1 MQVNKKRPFNLLILL
16 FALVTGC
23 NNASSSLILSES
35 SDESSS
41 SEVETIYPRER
52 YVQKNISRVNSFPTF
67 PNNYKYIDYEEMA
80 KEFDAL
86 AFSFAYNPDVKLPA
100 YISSDPTTW
109 SPMGYW
115 LDQPRQ
121 PSTYNPLETGYLR
134 RTFGLPTYVGDNR
147 VLSSGSEAIV
157 TIGSVLGSTFVGLDK
172 QTQTFNDTT
181 YDFVEMTFASY
192 DTGSKLV
199 HNYGVQGQSFWY
211 DLFPQILFARL
222 FDYYRDTPFM
232 REMVLNG
239 ADQWL
244 AALPNFVV
252 DGEPNY
258 EFVGY
263 NVVLHSPTTTGGHIE
278 PPNGG
283 LAFIFYS
290 AYEITKDEKYLDGCK
305 EVLDYLQTYQK
316 NPNYEALTDYAP
328 YVAAVLNQKY
338 GTDYDI
344 SKFIDFV
351 FDNDSNFR
359 AGWAVMND
367 SFGNYPMHGLVG
379 QVGDY
384 AFAMNSFHLPTTLM
398 PLVKYEP
405 RYATALGKY
414 MLNVVSNSRVF
425 FPQEHDLNHQTM
437 NTYLPFD
444 PQGIIVYEGF
454 RKNWAGINGYAMGDA
469 TAMFAQPCDLSLY
482 SSVFLGGMG
491 ALVSKTDV
499 NGILQIDLNA
509 TDSFGNNDY
518 PTYMFYNPYDEDKV
532 VTFKGFNDNYDLFD
546 LTANSVFGRDLQG
559 KVRISL
565 PKESAL
571 VLKVLP
577 ANSFLKHRG
586 DTIYLGENI
595 IAKKRPA
602 VELVN
607 INNKQELTESS
618 PIEISYTGLQND
630 DVSLMEIYFGD
641 ILAYEGKPVETFFYS
656 KELLPDTDYPLKVV
670 VTTTNGYKD
679 YVTKR
684 VICR

>member
-1 MQVNKKRPFNLLILL
+1 MQVNKKRPFSLLILL

-41 SEVETIYPRER
+41 SEVETIYPREH
-52 YVQKNISRVNSFPTF
+52 YVQKSISRVNSFPTF

-86 AFSFAYNPDVKLPA
+86 AFNFAYNPDVKLPA

-157 TIGSVLGSTFVGLDK
+157 TIGSVLGGTFVGLDK

-222 FDYYRDTPFM
+222 FDYYRDTLFM

-338 GTDYDI
+338 GTNYDI

-425 FPQEHDLNHQTM
+425 FPHEHDLNHQTM

-444 PQGIIVYEGF
+444 PHGIIVYEGF

-499 NGILQIDLNA
+499 SGILQIDLNA

-571 VLKVLP
+571 VLKALP
-577 ANSFLKHRG
+577 ANSFLKHRD

-641 ILAYEGKPVETFFYS
+641 ILAYEGKPIETFFYN